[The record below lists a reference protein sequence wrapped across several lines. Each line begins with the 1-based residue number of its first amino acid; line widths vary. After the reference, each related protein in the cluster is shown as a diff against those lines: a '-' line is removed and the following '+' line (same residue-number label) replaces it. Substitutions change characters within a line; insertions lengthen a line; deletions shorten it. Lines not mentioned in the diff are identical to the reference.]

1 MYNKAYIYLRGK
13 IMTDEIRKMIQEK
26 INSEEV
32 RITDIAN
39 RNTKEAY
46 NKIWGAIIEKADFLK
61 EEAIVTLGIYNLNQF
76 HNEKEWES
84 LRLAKSFNIRHKDEE
99 IYLTMVDKNMY
110 FVLLNKLIS
119 MFQSDRV
126 TIKNEHNAWT
136 FSIRIDDLVEHA
148 SAMNKEE
155 PDTGISR

>member
-1 MYNKAYIYLRGK
+1 
-13 IMTDEIRKMIQEK
+13 MTDEIRKMIQEK

-32 RITDIAN
+32 RIADIAN
-39 RNTKEAY
+39 LDTKEVY
-46 NKIWGAIIEKADFLK
+46 NKIWGAIIEKVDFLK
-61 EEAIVTLGIYNLNQF
+61 EDAIVTLGIYNLNQF
-76 HNEKEWES
+76 HNEKEWEN

-99 IYLTMVDKNMY
+99 IYLTMVDKDMY

>member
-32 RITDIAN
+32 RIADIAN
-39 RNTKEAY
+39 LGTKEVY

-61 EEAIVTLGIYNLNQF
+61 EEATTTFGIYNLNQF

-84 LRLAKSFNIRHKDEE
+84 LRIAKSFNIRHKDEE

-126 TIKNEHNAWT
+126 TIKNENNAWT

-148 SAMNKEE
+148 STMNKEE